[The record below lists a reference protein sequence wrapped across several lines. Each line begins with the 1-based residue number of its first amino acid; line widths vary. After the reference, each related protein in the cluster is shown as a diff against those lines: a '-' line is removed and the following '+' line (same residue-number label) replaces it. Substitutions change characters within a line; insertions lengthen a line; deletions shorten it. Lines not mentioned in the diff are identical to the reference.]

1 MNLSTNPFYSSLETR
16 RSFLGKGTTG
26 VGLAALAG
34 LLNQDRAL
42 GKSIG
47 DFTFPNF
54 APKAKRVVVLWQG
67 GGPSHIDLLDPKPTL
82 TKMAGK
88 DIPNSPYVGIR
99 VFPPCLQATKHG
111 HASPKSNPI
120 KNTVNVEWRS
130 AQCSPILEVMRMI
143 YVL

>member
-1 MNLSTNPFYSSLETR
+1 MNLSTNPFYSSLESR

-42 GKSIG
+42 GTSIG

-67 GGPSHIDLLDPKPTL
+67 GGPSHIDLLDPKL
-82 TKMAGK
+82 TC
-88 DIPNSPYVGIR
+88 IR
-99 VFPPCLQATKHG
+99 DGSKAQ
-111 HASPKSNPI
+111 PKSFALGMDRVCWN
-120 KNTVNVEWRS
+120 VNS
-130 AQCSPILEVMRMI
+130 T
-143 YVL
+143 

>member
-34 LLNQDRAL
+34 LLNQDGAL

-67 GGPSHIDLLDPKPTL
+67 GGPF
-82 TKMAGK
+82 
-88 DIPNSPYVGIR
+88 PY
-99 VFPPCLQATKHG
+99 
-111 HASPKSNPI
+111 
-120 KNTVNVEWRS
+120 
-130 AQCSPILEVMRMI
+130 
-143 YVL
+143 